1 MTSLDGFIHLLS
13 FVAPAFAVALLVA
26 LVGGLLIPR
35 QPQARSW
42 CLQAAINFVVGLL
55 ALGAGLWYFGVD
67 GKMASYAA
75 LILVVAS
82 CQWFCARAWR
92 A

>member
-26 LVGGLLIPR
+26 VAGGWLVPR
-35 QPQARSW
+35 QSQSRSW
-42 CLQAAINFVVGLL
+42 WMQAAINFAAGLV

-75 LILVVAS
+75 LILAVAS
-82 CQWFCARAWR
+82 SQWICARAWR